1 VHRAIGPRHPQG
13 ETVMTDLFIFFQRIA
28 VPFLRIAL
36 GLIVLWLGANKFL
49 DPSMAL
55 GLLRASTLY
64 PFLATNAFV
73 YAQGVL
79 EVVAALLLIAGV
91 GVRYVGLF
99 LMLLF
104 LGTLSIFVS
113 TPAVSFTERGFPFLS
128 LAGEFLLKDL
138 VLFGA
143 AMTLVAEDAAR
154 EGGAAPL
161 PLTVPHAEVSR
172 HDQ

>member
-1 VHRAIGPRHPQG
+1 
-13 ETVMTDLFIFFQRIA
+13 MNDLYLFFQRIA

-36 GLIVLWLGANKFL
+36 GLIVLWLGAMKFL
-49 DPSMAL
+49 DPSTAL

-64 PFLATNAFV
+64 HFLATNGFV

-128 LAGEFLLKDL
+128 LTGEFLLKDL

-154 EGGAAPL
+154 EVGTEPL
-161 PLTVPHAEVSR
+161 QFTVPHAEVSR
-172 HDQ
+172 HDH